1 MKHLPAAP
9 FVAALSLIV
18 ELASA
23 EAPLVRSAHIRAG
36 DGAADQ
42 CAKSVT
48 AGAAKSRLAPMLVK
62 LTPIETDPEHNRLA
76 ATLDS
81 ASRTAIAGIPGVT
94 VLGEKD
100 DEVAMAKKSTKPV
113 VVLSARLQNIGTSKQ
128 GNEVEFRAKI
138 QYVIY
143 RVPGRDIAAVVDG
156 SARTRISAVQVKSK
170 ASRQQVEDDVAA
182 AAVESAARRAP
193 AALQAISKR

>member
-1 MKHLPAAP
+1 
-9 FVAALSLIV
+9 
-18 ELASA
+18 
-23 EAPLVRSAHIRAG
+23 
-36 DGAADQ
+36 
-42 CAKSVT
+42 
-48 AGAAKSRLAPMLVK
+48 MLVK